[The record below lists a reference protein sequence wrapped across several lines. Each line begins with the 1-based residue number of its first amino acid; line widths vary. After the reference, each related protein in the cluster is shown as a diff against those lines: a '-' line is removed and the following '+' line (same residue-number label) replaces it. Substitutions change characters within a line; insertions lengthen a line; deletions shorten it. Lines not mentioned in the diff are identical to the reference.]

1 MDRFLFFGYPVLR
14 AVPRPGRSDVEREGL
29 ALAVI
34 SARKHM
40 DWSRP
45 LEDSGEQEAAA
56 PFRSRIPADERMRPV
71 PGGKHPVT
79 VMFEDRVDAGQQL
92 GRRLAYLRG
101 HDAVVLGLPRGGVPV
116 AFQIAKMLDA
126 PLDVIVVRK
135 LGVPSEPEVAMG
147 AIGEEGGYVLDQH
160 VLSIAKVRQDELLA
174 VERRERAEL
183 DQRLTRIRRGRARI
197 DLTGR
202 TAVVVDDGIATGST
216 ARVACILARKLG
228 AGRVV
233 LAVPV
238 APADVV
244 AALEE
249 PDEVVCL
256 AQPRRLAAIGYHY
269 RDFSPTSEDEVLRL
283 LDAAAADRAEEPST
297 DRPSPGGAAAVDEDV
312 HIPVEGT
319 DLEGRLFLPGPAS
332 GIVVFAHGSGSSR
345 HSPRNRFVASELQEA
360 GLGTLL
366 LDLLSPGEEL
376 NRANVFNV
384 ELLAGRLG
392 AATDWLGSR
401 PDVESGHVGYF
412 GASTG
417 AAAALLAAADADGRI
432 GAVVSRGGRPDLAG
446 AKLGLVRAPTLLIV
460 GSADHQVVELNR
472 EAQAL
477 MRCTNRLEL
486 VPGATHLFEEPGTLE
501 KAAALARDWFVH
513 YLGR

>member
-1 MDRFLFFGYPVLR
+1 M
-14 AVPRPGRSDVEREGL
+14 
-29 ALAVI
+29 
-34 SARKHM
+34 
-40 DWSRP
+40 
-45 LEDSGEQEAAA
+45 
-56 PFRSRIPADERMRPV
+56 
-71 PGGKHPVT
+71 T
-79 VMFEDRVDAGQQL
+79 VVFEDRVDAGRQL

-147 AIGEEGGYVLDQH
+147 AIGEEDGYVLDQH

-183 DQRLTRIRRGRARI
+183 DRRLLRIRRGRARI

-244 AALEE
+244 ATLQE

-256 AQPRRLAAIGYHY
+256 AQPRRLAAIGYYY

-283 LDAAAADRAEEPST
+283 LDAAAADKPDEPDKPSRAALPP
-297 DRPSPGGAAAVDEDV
+297 DGAAAVDQDV
-312 HIPVEGT
+312 HIPTEDA
-319 DLEGRLFLPGPAS
+319 DLEGRLFLPSPAS
-332 GIVVFAHGSGSSR
+332 GVVVFAHGSGSSR
-345 HSPRNRFVASELQEA
+345 HSPRNRFVASALQKA

-401 PDVESGHVGYF
+401 PDAASLHMGYF

-477 MRCTNRLEL
+477 MRCTNHLEL

-501 KAAALARDWFVH
+501 KAAALARDWFVR
-513 YLGR
+513 YLGQ